1 MNSTQES
8 LKELSKNT
16 DLKTLSIRE
25 IGRRLGSNGKELHPE
40 TVKYHWKKLFDAGE
54 VTYLYDGRTNLR
66 RSSSIAEG
74 LSAEDMK
81 LVAIPIYGKADCGP
95 ATKVADQEDLGT
107 LRISSR
113 LLNTSNYAS
122 LYALQASGSSM
133 NQAVVN
139 GHAINDGD
147 YVIVDSRLNS
157 PRNGDCVVAIV
168 DGLANIKKFYREKD
182 RIALLS
188 ESTKQYDPIFIH
200 PEDQS
205 DSLIGGKV
213 IQVIEKVNMPHA
225 VN

>member
-25 IGRRLGSNGKELHPE
+25 IGRRLGSSGKELHPE
-40 TVKYHWKKLFDAGE
+40 TVKYHWKKLFEAGE
-54 VTYLYDGRTNLR
+54 VPYLYDGRTNLR

-95 ATKVADQEDLGT
+95 ATKVAEQEDLGT

-122 LYALQASGSSM
+122 LYALQASGSLM
-133 NQAVVN
+133 GWPLTTA
-139 GHAINDGD
+139 
-147 YVIVDSRLNS
+147 
-157 PRNGDCVVAIV
+157 
-168 DGLANIKKFYREKD
+168 
-182 RIALLS
+182 
-188 ESTKQYDPIFIH
+188 
-200 PEDQS
+200 
-205 DSLIGGKV
+205 
-213 IQVIEKVNMPHA
+213 
-225 VN
+225 